1 MNTIGNQDH
10 DTRMRNMIPN
20 HSGPPPAAPKRQ
32 RTTRRKPGE
41 DNDHATLVTVNNNG
55 SRKADKQ
62 TTENTMAQTAIMD
75 LMHIERR
82 LGNINTEAAALQP
95 SLIGINFTAMEN
107 IEDGEDEE
115 GTPLTAQQHK
125 KMAARTDTLLAH
137 TRNLQKEYDDFC
149 SYISKEAGVERMD
162 SSKDADNPTGEADT
176 KPAAKTSRK
185 ADRPEPMDVLHLQR
199 RIGKVGSEAAALP
212 NIFAIIDFTAME
224 NIEDGE
230 NEEGTPLTERQYRRI
245 AERVETLLEH
255 TRNLQDEYD
264 RFVDYICKEA
274 GVERWDDRL
283 SR

>member
-1 MNTIGNQDH
+1 
-10 DTRMRNMIPN
+10 
-20 HSGPPPAAPKRQ
+20 
-32 RTTRRKPGE
+32 
-41 DNDHATLVTVNNNG
+41 
-55 SRKADKQ
+55 
-62 TTENTMAQTAIMD
+62 MAQTAVMD

-115 GTPLTAQQHK
+115 GTPLTEQQHK

-137 TRNLQKEYDDFC
+137 TRTLQKEYDDFC